1 MLAFCALPIKVSVAE
16 FGQCTHRLP
25 QRASGETAMLSKEN
39 CAAILNAGSNMK
51 ISGLPKEALIELA
64 RIARNRGVR
73 LEIKCD
79 RSSGVSPDSMVEIAE
94 AGGPNVLLDF
104 SD

>member
-1 MLAFCALPIKVSVAE
+1 MI
-16 FGQCTHRLP
+16 
-25 QRASGETAMLSKEN
+25 SKES
-39 CAAILNAGSNMK
+39 CAAILTAGSNMR

-79 RSSGVSPDSMVEIAE
+79 RSSDISPDSMVEIAE
-94 AGGPNVLLDF
+94 AGGPHVLLDF

>member
-1 MLAFCALPIKVSVAE
+1 
-16 FGQCTHRLP
+16 
-25 QRASGETAMLSKEN
+25 MLSKES
-39 CAAILNAGSNMK
+39 CAAILNAGSNMR

-79 RSSGVSPDSMVEIAE
+79 RSDVTPDSMVEIAQ
-94 AGGPNVLLDF
+94 AGGPHVLLDF

>member
-1 MLAFCALPIKVSVAE
+1 
-16 FGQCTHRLP
+16 
-25 QRASGETAMLSKEN
+25 MLSKES
-39 CAAILNAGSNMK
+39 CAAILNAGSNMR

-64 RIARNRGVR
+64 RLARNRGVR

-79 RSSGVSPDSMVEIAE
+79 RSDVTPDSMVEIAE
-94 AGGPNVLLDF
+94 AGGPHVLLDF

>member
-1 MLAFCALPIKVSVAE
+1 
-16 FGQCTHRLP
+16 
-25 QRASGETAMLSKEN
+25 MLSKES
-39 CAAILNAGSNMK
+39 CAAILNAGSNMR

-79 RSSGVSPDSMVEIAE
+79 RSDVTPDSMVEIAE
-94 AGGPNVLLDF
+94 AGGPHVLLDF
-104 SD
+104 SE